1 MKDKDYDRKKCDGIC
16 AWPNTV
22 LNHRLSTLGQGLTET
37 VQKIVKLWKSWPFYW
52 SGLSFTLWQQNIFI
66 TIILK
71 QYFTLCQ
78 IFEWV
83 FWPWVSP
90 TSKNAH
96 PRAFLVLR
104 AYRPKIANQLK
115 SLKKIELER
124 SFSVNCD
131 VVRDLS
137 RKTAIEK
144 FSTQEW
150 RSISTTFSSR

>member
-1 MKDKDYDRKKCDGIC
+1 M
-16 AWPNTV
+16 
-22 LNHRLSTLGQGLTET
+22 LSTLGQSLTEII
-37 VQKIVKLWKSWPFYW
+37 QKIAKLWKYGPLYL
-52 SGLSFTLWQQNIFI
+52 SGLSFTLWQENIFV

-71 QYFTLCQ
+71 QYLTLCQ
-78 IFEWV
+78 IFKWV
-83 FWPWVSP
+83 FLPWVSP

-104 AYRPKIANQLK
+104 AYRPQIANQLK

-137 RKTAIEK
+137 RKTEIEK
-144 FSTQEW
+144 FSTQKW
-150 RSISTTFSSR
+150 RSISTTFSTR